1 MLLLNYAH
9 PITDDQA
16 HQLEAALGGRPDIRD
31 IPAQVDR
38 TRSLAEVAAALADGA
53 GLSPQEWQTTPLL
66 LNPPGLASVALALI
80 AEIHGRSGYF
90 VPIVNVRPVAGSMPP
105 RYEIG
110 EIVALQDLRDTARHR
125 RQE

>member
-16 HQLEAALGGRPDIRD
+16 DQLETLLGEHPDIRN
-31 IPAQVDR
+31 IPAQVER
-38 TRSLAEVAAALADGA
+38 TQPLAEIAAALADGA
-53 GLSPQEWQTTPLL
+53 GLSPHEWQTTPLL
-66 LNPPGLASVALALI
+66 LNPPALAPVALALI

-90 VPIVNVRPVAGSMPP
+90 VPIVNVRPVAGATPP

-110 EIVALQDLRDTARHR
+110 EIGMLQDLRDTARR
-125 RQE
+125 RR

>member
-16 HQLEAALGGRPDIRD
+16 DQIETLLGERADIRN

-38 TRSLAEVAAALADGA
+38 AQPLAEVAVALADGA
-53 GLSPQEWQTTPLL
+53 GLSPHEWQTTPLL
-66 LNPPGLASVALALI
+66 LNPPALAPVALALI

-90 VPIVNVRPVAGSMPP
+90 VPIVNVRPVAGAMPP

-110 EIVALQDLRDTARHR
+110 EIAMLQDLRDTARHR
-125 RQE
+125 R